1 MNKRTAIVILTV
13 IALIISGCAGAK
25 SSSAPDSV
33 IDVYGLE
40 PGNVAVPSIARPE
53 PEMPAAEPSYAEEK
67 AYDGAAG
74 EGAPPMQSIERM
86 VIRNAELGII
96 VDDPSAALE
105 EIISMANGMGGYVVS
120 SNLYQ
125 TTISQGQRVPEGT
138 ITVRVPAD
146 QLEAAIERI
155 IGLTRNPVE
164 DVTRN
169 NTYGQDVTQEY
180 TDLSSR
186 LKNLEEAEAQLRE
199 IMQDAYKTE
208 DVLHVFNELTR
219 IREQIEVIK
228 GQMQYYEQ
236 ASSLS
241 AITVSIKARQS
252 VAPITVAGWT
262 PVGVARDA
270 VQALLEAGQFLAS
283 AVIWLILFVLPVVI
297 LIAIPIALIVLLV
310 RRFVRG
316 RRRAAP
322 PAVAE

>member
-1 MNKRTAIVILTV
+1 MVKQPVLIIIIMLTLILTGCASARTAST
-13 IALIISGCAGAK
+13 
-25 SSSAPDSV
+25 
-33 IDVYGLE
+33 
-40 PGNVAVPSIARPE
+40 
-53 PEMPAAEPSYAEEK
+53 PEMTMDAYNFGRGAANQAVAPEAPAAEPMEAEEK
-67 AYDGAAG
+67 AYDGG
-74 EGAPPMQSIERM
+74 MSVSGAPPAASIERM
-86 VIRNAELGII
+86 VIRNAEMGII
-96 VDDPSAALE
+96 VDDPAAVLE
-105 EIISMANGMGGYVVS
+105 EIVSMANQMGGYVVN

-125 TTISQGQRVPEGT
+125 VTSNQGVRVPEGT
-138 ITVRVPAD
+138 ITARVPAD
-146 QLEAAIERI
+146 QLDAAIERI
-155 IGLTRNPVE
+155 IGLTRNPDE

-236 ASSLS
+236 ASALS
-241 AITVSIKARQS
+241 SITVSIRARQS
-252 VAPITVAGWT
+252 IAPITVAGWT

-283 AVIWLILFVLPVVI
+283 AVIWLVLFVLPVVI
-297 LIAIPIALIVLLV
+297 LIAIPIGLIALVV
-310 RRFVRG
+310 RRMVRG
-316 RRRAAP
+316 RRRSAP